1 MSEKFLSIIIPTYN
15 MELYLKRCLDSLV
28 SAIEILDN
36 IEIVVVNDGS
46 KDKSLLIANSYKDKY
61 PDSVVVID
69 KQNGNYGSCI
79 NAALKVISG
88 KYVKVLDA
96 DDWFNTQA
104 FTKFVKCIESLDV
117 DLVLTDYTK
126 RFENDGKKL
135 KVTYPFVEDKI
146 YTSEIMKNS
155 NFQNMQMHSVTYRTS
170 ILKRSS
176 YLQTEGISY
185 TDQEW
190 ILYPMKYVENIVYL
204 KVDLYQYLLG
214 REGQTMDSKVLYKNI
229 KHHMMIAERMVG
241 DSVSWYNNSK
251 QSPQYV
257 YCKARMLFY
266 IRSIYKMV
274 LLYSDGVQNLKY
286 LSDFDN
292 YISTR
297 NTNFYAD
304 LLLSTIHNTFYPF
317 HFIGYYHKKHKK
329 LPFVAKLINKCMK
342 LVQPV

>member
-1 MSEKFLSIIIPTYN
+1 MSDKLLSIIIPTYN

-28 SAIEILDN
+28 AAIEILDN
-36 IEIVVVNDGS
+36 MEIVVVNDGS
-46 KDKSLLIANSYKDKY
+46 KDKSLLIANSYKEKY
-61 PDSVVVID
+61 PCSIVVID

-104 FTKFVKCIESLDV
+104 FTNFVNSLTSLDV

-126 RFENDGKKL
+126 QFENDGKKI

-146 YTSEIMKNS
+146 YTSEIMENS
-155 NFQNMQMHSVTYRTS
+155 HFQNMQMHSVTYRTS

-190 ILYPMKYVENIVYL
+190 ILYPMKYVERVVYL
-204 KVDLYQYLLG
+204 KLDLYQYLLG

-229 KHHMMIAERMVG
+229 KHHMIIAERMVD
-241 DSVSWYNNSK
+241 DSVSWYNNS
-251 QSPQYV
+251 QSPQYI

-274 LLYSDGVQNLKY
+274 LLYSDDVQNLEY

-292 YISTR
+292 CISSR
-297 NTNFYAD
+297 NTNFYDD
-304 LLLSTIHNTFYPF
+304 LLLSTIHNTFFPF
-317 HFIGYYHKKHKK
+317 HFISYYHKKRKK
-329 LPFVAKLINKCMK
+329 LPFVAKLINKYMK
-342 LVQPV
+342 FVQSV